1 MKCRKV
7 VACILLVA
15 MLLTL
20 CACGKENSDGKK
32 SSEEKEAVSMLT
44 AQKWKDVNSNSEL
57 RFYENG
63 TGICWT
69 DTSIEWKLSGKE
81 VTVKWRETDRDVIR
95 ILGITD
101 RDGYTV
107 LASEDEEY
115 VYAKENEYD
124 AVYDTIERP
133 EEPKAEIQMGSGK
146 VEYLTSAELCAIYE
160 ENGAKYISNYQLK
173 TATIVGTVKEVN
185 ARHDSFFAGATNEYE
200 IVLEEGWEVTVLR
213 KFHDEVEELSAGDK
227 VKITSDLQ
235 LPSGDKV
242 GMHDMGMSGGK
253 DCDWT
258 TIEKV
263 G

>member
-7 VACILLVA
+7 IACILLAA

-20 CACGKENSDGKK
+20 CACEKENS
-32 SSEEKEAVSMLT
+32 ENKETVSMLT
-44 AQKWKDVNSNSEL
+44 AQKWRDVNSNSEMT
-57 RFYENG
+57 FNENG
-63 TGICWT
+63 TGTLAGDDFKWT
-69 DTSIEWKLSGKE
+69 LNGKSVTIDYAGWLSKIVSIKLKYM
-81 VTVKWRETDRDVIR
+81 
-95 ILGITD
+95 ITEH
-101 RDGYTV
+101 DGYTV
-107 LASEDEEY
+107 LSSEDGKNI
-115 VYAKENEYD
+115 YAKETDYD
-124 AVYDTIERP
+124 AVYDTIDRP

-213 KFHDEVEELSAGDK
+213 KFHNEVEELSAGDK

>member
-7 VACILLVA
+7 IACILLAA

-20 CACGKENSDGKK
+20 CACEKENSED
-32 SSEEKEAVSMLT
+32 KETVSMLT

-57 RFYENG
+57 RFYEDG
-63 TGICWT
+63 MGICWT
-69 DTSIEWKLSGKE
+69 DISMEWELSGKE

-95 ILGITD
+95 ILEITD

-160 ENGAKYISNYQLK
+160 ENGAKYKNNYDSK
-173 TATIVGTVKEVN
+173 TTTIIGTVKEVHVYT
-185 ARHDSFFAGATNEYE
+185 ASFFSGINNEYK
-200 IVLEEGWEVTVLR
+200 IVLEEGWSVTVLS
-213 KFHDEVEELSAGDK
+213 KFHNEVEELSAGDK
-227 VKITSDLQ
+227 VKITSVLQ
-235 LPSGDKV
+235 IPFGHEV
-242 GMHDMGMSGGK
+242 MMQNMGMRSGREYDG
-253 DCDWT
+253 T

>member
-32 SSEEKEAVSMLT
+32 SSEEKETVSMLT

-69 DTSIEWKLSGKE
+69 DTSMEWELSGKE

-95 ILGITD
+95 ILEITD

-115 VYAKENEYD
+115 VYAKEYDYDDVFTIVNPYAKAIITDNEGTEVKMT
-124 AVYDTIERP
+124 AAEVYDVY
-133 EEPKAEIQMGSGK
+133 KSN
-146 VEYLTSAELCAIYE
+146 ELKFKKLYE
-160 ENGAKYISNYQLK
+160 GAKI
-173 TATIVGTVKEVN
+173 TFVGTVEKIEN
-185 ARHDSFFAGATNEYE
+185 SNTTNYGHLDV
-200 IVLEEGWEVTVLR
+200 ITFEEGWILSMYHGIYNITELEV
-213 KFHDEVEELSAGDK
+213 GDLLV
-227 VKITSDLQ
+227 VK
-235 LPSGDKV
+235 
-242 GMHDMGMSGGK
+242 
-253 DCDWT
+253 T
-258 TIEKV
+258 TIYGCGFGSLSMGWYNRVEV
-263 G
+263 GRYDDILLAKG